1 VSLLHPNE
9 KKCKIA
15 LFKICGKYSMFSEKL
30 MPRFSDTDAL
40 GHINNT
46 LLPVWFEGA
55 RDPIFRF
62 FMPELDTSDW
72 QLILAKIDVE
82 FHAQLYYGKEV
93 EIRTYIGRIGGSSF
107 TVYQEAWQQNT
118 KCASGNAVMVHFCF
132 ENQSSLQIPENIK
145 VDMNTHLFIAE

>member
-1 VSLLHPNE
+1 
-9 KKCKIA
+9 
-15 LFKICGKYSMFSEKL
+15 MFSEKL

-62 FMPELDTSDW
+62 FMPDLDTNNW

-82 FHAQLYYGKEV
+82 FHAQLYYAEEI
-93 EIRTYIGRIGGSSF
+93 EIRTYISRIGSSSF
-107 TVYQEAWQQNT
+107 MVYQEAWQKNT
-118 KCASGNAVMVHFCF
+118 KCASGTAVMVHFCF
-132 ENQSSLQIPENIK
+132 ENQSSLKISNNIK
-145 VDMNTHLFIAE
+145 AQMTAHLFPAE

>member
-1 VSLLHPNE
+1 
-9 KKCKIA
+9 
-15 LFKICGKYSMFSEKL
+15 MFSEKL

-55 RDPIFRF
+55 RDPVFRF
-62 FMPELDTSDW
+62 FMPELDTKKW

-82 FHAQLYYGKEV
+82 FHGQLYYALEI

-107 TVYQEAWQQNT
+107 TVYQEAWQNNI
-118 KCASGNAVMVHFCF
+118 KCASGTAVMVHFCF
-132 ENQSSLQIPENIK
+132 EKQSSLKIPEIIK
-145 VDMNTHLFIAE
+145 KQMKEHLFTQE

>member
-1 VSLLHPNE
+1 M
-9 KKCKIA
+9 
-15 LFKICGKYSMFSEKL
+15 FMFSEKL

-55 RDPIFRF
+55 RDPVFRF
-62 FMPELDTSDW
+62 FMPELDTKNW

-82 FHAQLYYGKEV
+82 FHAQLYYGEEI

-107 TVYQEAWQQNT
+107 TVYQEAWQKNK
-118 KCASGNAVMVHFCF
+118 KCASGTAVMVHFCF
-132 ENQSSLQIPENIK
+132 ENQSSLKIPEQIK
-145 VDMNTHLFIAE
+145 IEMKAHLFPEE